1 MSAMVILPQEAALEA
16 VLSKNTAAIA
26 PNTFV
31 ENLIFIFL
39 SPKRFYLYIYKNSER
54 EFIQSEL

>member
-1 MSAMVILPQEAALEA
+1 MVILPQAALA
-16 VLSKNTAAIA
+16 DVLSKNAAATA

-39 SPKRFYLYIYKNSER
+39 SPKRFYLYIYKNSD
-54 EFIQSEL
+54 